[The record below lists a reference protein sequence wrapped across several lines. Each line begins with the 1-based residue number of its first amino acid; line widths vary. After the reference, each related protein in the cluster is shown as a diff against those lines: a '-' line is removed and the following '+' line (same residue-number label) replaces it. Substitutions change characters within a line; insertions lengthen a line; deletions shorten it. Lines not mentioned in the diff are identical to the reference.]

1 MRFPYWFLAVFG
13 TVLFSFGCQ
22 PPAEEASAPEAAEEA
37 TMSDEDMLDTQ
48 ITAFAEAWNRGD
60 AAAVAALFTEDGNS
74 VDPTGEA
81 FEGRAAVQARYED
94 LFGGLYQG
102 TSLSLDQSS
111 AKFPKPDVAITTG
124 SFEIAGVKGP
134 DGGETTV
141 KGAYTNVVVKENG
154 EWLIAASRPM
164 IPIELPATGT

>member
-74 VDPTGEA
+74 VTRRVKPSKA
-81 FEGRAAVQARYED
+81 GRRSRLAMRISSVACTRARRCPS
-94 LFGGLYQG
+94 
-102 TSLSLDQSS
+102 TRAPQSS
-111 AKFPKPDVAITTG
+111 RNRTSPSPPAR
-124 SFEIAGVKGP
+124 
-134 DGGETTV
+134 
-141 KGAYTNVVVKENG
+141 
-154 EWLIAASRPM
+154 SRSR
-164 IPIELPATGT
+164 A